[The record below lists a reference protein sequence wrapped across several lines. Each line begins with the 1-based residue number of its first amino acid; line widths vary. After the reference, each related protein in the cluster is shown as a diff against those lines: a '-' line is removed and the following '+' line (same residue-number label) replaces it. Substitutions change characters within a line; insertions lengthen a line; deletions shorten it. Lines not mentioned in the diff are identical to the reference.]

1 MGSNGKRYNQEFK
14 DSVIRM
20 IQEDGRGAASVAKD
34 LGIAEQT
41 IYRWLDKAKTRLIPD
56 KVRIMELEAE
66 LKAAKRREHE
76 LEQTVDIL
84 KKATAIFVTH
94 PRK

>member
-1 MGSNGKRYNQEFK
+1 MSKGKRYNQEFK
-14 DSVIRM
+14 DGVIKMIRENGRSVS
-20 IQEDGRGAASVAKD
+20 SVASD

-41 IYRWLDKAKTRLIPD
+41 IYRWLDKDKTLQNPD
-56 KVRIMELEAE
+56 QVRIMELEAE
-66 LKAAKRREHE
+66 LKASKRRETE

>member
-14 DSVIRM
+14 DGVIRM
-20 IQEDGRGAASVAKD
+20 IQDEDRSVISVAKD
-34 LGIAEQT
+34 LGVPEQT
-41 IYRWLDKAKTRLIPD
+41 IYRWLDNAKTRQIPD

-84 KKATAIFVTH
+84 KKATAIFVKH
-94 PRK
+94 PGK

>member
-1 MGSNGKRYNQEFK
+1 MSKGKRYNQEFK
-14 DSVIRM
+14 DGVIKMIRENGRSVT
-20 IQEDGRGAASVAKD
+20 SVASD

-41 IYRWLDKAKTRLIPD
+41 IYRWLDKDKILQNPD
-56 KVRIMELEAE
+56 QVRIMELEAE
-66 LKAAKRREHE
+66 LKASKRRETE

-84 KKATAIFVTH
+84 KKATAIFVTP

>member
-14 DSVIRM
+14 DGVIRL
-20 IQEDGRGAASVAKD
+20 IKEDGRSVSSVAKD

-41 IYRWLDKAKTRLIPD
+41 IYRWLDKAKSRQNPD
-56 KVRIMELEAE
+56 KAKIMELEAE
-66 LKAAKRREHE
+66 LKAAKRRENE
-76 LEQTVDIL
+76 LQQTVDIL
-84 KKATAIFVTH
+84 KKATAIFATP